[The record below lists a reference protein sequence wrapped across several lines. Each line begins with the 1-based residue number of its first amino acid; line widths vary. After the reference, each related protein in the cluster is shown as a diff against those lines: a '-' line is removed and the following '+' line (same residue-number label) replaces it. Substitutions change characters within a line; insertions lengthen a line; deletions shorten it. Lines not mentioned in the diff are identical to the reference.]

1 MWYLTKLALKNR
13 AVTILLAALLA
24 AASIWGTLQ
33 LKMEMIPDIE
43 LPFSMTVTAYPNAS
57 PEDVVDDVTVPI
69 ENAIW
74 ERWQGKGL
82 KYLESTSADGIS
94 VVFAEFEYGTDMK
107 ETNRIIREDIEAL
120 DLPPELEGVPGM
132 EENPRVVDIDF
143 SEMMPLVQL
152 SLVGDVPVAHMRDVA
167 ENDIVP
173 QLEEI
178 EGVFEAALEGSEDE
192 KTLIGPDPIELEKA
206 GVSMYRIAALL
217 TLNADYDSLY
227 DVVNLPM
234 MVDDIAL
241 GDVAGVDFGPAPR
254 TAITRTNGQPSIG
267 IVIMKEADANIV
279 DVANAVVN
287 RAAEISETLGDDL
300 ELVVIFDQSQFIEE
314 SITDLTQMALIGAG
328 LAIVV
333 VLIFLAAFR
342 VSLVTAMSIPF
353 SVIIGFLLM
362 YLTGLTLNLLTL
374 SAMAIAVGR
383 LIDNS
388 IVMSEVVYRRM
399 KQGQDF
405 LEASIGG
412 AREIAGPI
420 TASTLAT
427 VAIFVPLMFV
437 GGIVGEM
444 FIPFAL
450 TIIFA
455 LLASLLVALMVV
467 PAFSKW
473 FIGRK
478 SQEKVDS
485 SEAGTTWYQRLY
497 VLLLRWALGHRVIT
511 LVIAGVL
518 FIGSLGLLP
527 IIGSSFMPGMFQ
539 PMMVVEIEMPPGTDL
554 AITSERAA
562 KVELLIGKLEG
573 VELYYTTVGTS
584 SSTTQGAVGV
594 AFGGGD
600 NTAEIM
606 IFLDDD
612 ADQDTLYSDLEDA
625 VEEMMLGDYVN
636 VMTGEEMQA
645 SQMGSAGI
653 EFSVRG
659 DNLEDIATATTLL
672 AERLEVIDGLT
683 DLEYQISQVVPKLN
697 IILDYDK
704 MENLGLSGE
713 QIRQLEEERLLLE
726 MGGPLPVVEVSV
738 DGEKYGFFINGVARD
753 VYESED
759 PEGLASALPV
769 GFPHTL
775 ELGDVADV
783 SFGEGLTHIS
793 HSDLRLSAF
802 VTGSVTEK
810 NVGRVNMEIRDEIT
824 AVEEELDAI
833 GIQGVEI
840 VESGIGQEMAESF
853 SSMGIAILAAI
864 VIAILIL
871 VVTMRSILNPLII
884 MVSLPLATIG
894 AFLGLLITGYTLDM
908 SAMMGMLMLVGIV
921 LTNAIVLIA
930 LVEQLRKESVSAY
943 DALIE
948 AGRTRLRP
956 ILMTALTTMV
966 AMVPIV
972 LGVGEG
978 TIIAA
983 ELAVVVIGGLFS
995 STLLTLLVIPV
1006 LYSLADGLRQR
1017 VRKTS

>member
-1 MWYLTKLALKNR
+1 
-13 AVTILLAALLA
+13 
-24 AASIWGTLQ
+24 
-33 LKMEMIPDIE
+33 
-43 LPFSMTVTAYPNAS
+43 
-57 PEDVVDDVTVPI
+57 
-69 ENAIW
+69 
-74 ERWQGKGL
+74 
-82 KYLESTSADGIS
+82 
-94 VVFAEFEYGTDMK
+94 
-107 ETNRIIREDIEAL
+107 
-120 DLPPELEGVPGM
+120 
-132 EENPRVVDIDF
+132 
-143 SEMMPLVQL
+143 
-152 SLVGDVPVAHMRDVA
+152 
-167 ENDIVP
+167 
-173 QLEEI
+173 
-178 EGVFEAALEGSEDE
+178 
-192 KTLIGPDPIELEKA
+192 
-206 GVSMYRIAALL
+206 
-217 TLNADYDSLY
+217 
-227 DVVNLPM
+227 
-234 MVDDIAL
+234 
-241 GDVAGVDFGPAPR
+241 
-254 TAITRTNGQPSIG
+254 
-267 IVIMKEADANIV
+267 
-279 DVANAVVN
+279 
-287 RAAEISETLGDDL
+287 
-300 ELVVIFDQSQFIEE
+300 
-314 SITDLTQMALIGAG
+314 
-328 LAIVV
+328 
-333 VLIFLAAFR
+333 
-342 VSLVTAMSIPF
+342 
-353 SVIIGFLLM
+353 
-362 YLTGLTLNLLTL
+362 
-374 SAMAIAVGR
+374 
-383 LIDNS
+383 
-388 IVMSEVVYRRM
+388 
-399 KQGQDF
+399 
-405 LEASIGG
+405 
-412 AREIAGPI
+412 
-420 TASTLAT
+420 
-427 VAIFVPLMFV
+427 MFV
-437 GGIVGEM
+437 GGVVGEL

-450 TIIFA
+450 TITFA
-455 LLASLLVALMVV
+455 LIASLLVALMAV

-478 SQEKVDS
+478 SQGKVDS

-497 VLLLRWALGHRVIT
+497 VPSLRWALGHRVLT

-527 IIGSSFMPGMFQ
+527 IIGSSFLPGMFT

-554 AITSERAA
+554 ATTSEVAA
-562 KVELLIGKLEG
+562 MVEVPIGTLEG
-573 VELYYTTVGTS
+573 VELYYTTVGVS
-584 SSTTQGAVGV
+584 ASTTQGAVGV

-600 NTAEIM
+600 NTGEIM

-612 ADQDTLYSDLEDA
+612 ADQETLRSDLEDA
-625 VEEMMLGDYVN
+625 VEEMMLGDLMLGDYVN

-672 AERLEVIDGLT
+672 AERLEGIDGLT
-683 DLEYQISQVVPKLN
+683 DLEYQISQVIPKLN

-704 MENLGLSGE
+704 MEDLGLSEE

-726 MGGPLPVVEVSV
+726 MGGPLPGVEVSV
-738 DGEKYGFFINGVARD
+738 DGDKYGFFINGVARD

-769 GFPHTL
+769 GFPHIL

-783 SFGEGLTHIS
+783 SFAEGLTHIS

-810 NVGRVNMEIRDEIT
+810 NVGMVNMEVRDEIK

-833 GIQGVEI
+833 GVEGVEI
-840 VESGIGQEMAESF
+840 IESGIGQEMAESF

-864 VIAILIL
+864 VIAYLIL

-894 AFLGLLITGYTLDM
+894 AFLGLLIAGYTLDM

-930 LVEQLRKESVSAY
+930 MVEQLRKEGVSAY
-943 DALIE
+943 DALID

-972 LGVGEG
+972 LGVGAG

-1006 LYSLADGLRQR
+1006 IYSLVDGLRQR
-1017 VRKTS
+1017 GRKAS